1 MYSLL
6 NAWEASGV
14 KLDMDSS
21 SDLQEARCVIDA
33 SKPGIVSK
41 HPIRRILNNTRYGLR
56 RFISF
61 AMTAKLELDIPYYND
76 IHHQIP
82 DLYTQHHGHSTS
94 IHDANDVETK
104 AAFPAFCHS
113 KSLTACSALEKI
125 PVTYLLLPIWKRSTE
140 HWAMFPFIKNDHQVS
155 PLKILQFQFCSV
167 TWFVKWNIKLGHV
180 RAYVRRNKFC
190 ILFRIQAQA
199 S

>member
-1 MYSLL
+1 MISGCLNDAMEPVVFSSMKNLASLLRWITTEETSFMYSLL

-14 KLDMDSS
+14 KLDIDSS
-21 SDLQEARCVIDA
+21 SNLQEARCVIDA

-41 HPIRRILNNTRYGLR
+41 HPIRRILNNTRYDLR

-125 PVTYLLLPIWKRSTE
+125 LISLPEAVARRPKIFTGNVLNAGNFDFFAESPWKGS
-140 HWAMFPFIKNDHQVS
+140 
-155 PLKILQFQFCSV
+155 
-167 TWFVKWNIKLGHV
+167 
-180 RAYVRRNKFC
+180 
-190 ILFRIQAQA
+190 AQ
-199 S
+199 